1 MNFDWAKRWL
11 DSFGDL
17 DRMMQMY
24 AEDVDFED
32 VKAVAISVL
41 RHRIVLNFHARA
53 EGIDVDEIVR
63 RLLNQVRPK

>member
-1 MNFDWAKRWL
+1 
-11 DSFGDL
+11 
-17 DRMMQMY
+17 
-24 AEDVDFED
+24 
-32 VKAVAISVL
+32 VL